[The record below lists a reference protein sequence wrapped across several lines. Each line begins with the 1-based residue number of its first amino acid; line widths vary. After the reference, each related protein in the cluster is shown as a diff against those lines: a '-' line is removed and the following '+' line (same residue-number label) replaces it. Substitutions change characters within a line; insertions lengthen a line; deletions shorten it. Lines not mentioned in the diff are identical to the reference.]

1 MRYYMLGG
9 LGVLMFAVVLN
20 APASSQEIGARLA
33 QGSISGQVV
42 ASGTRRP
49 IAGAQVY
56 LPGEGLGTLSN
67 LEGRYLFINVPVGEV
82 TIRVEIIGY
91 GSVEE
96 TSIVTAGAA
105 AMVNFELSREALALD
120 GIVVTGTAG
129 QARRREL
136 GNTIVQVELGEVTDA
151 AANIDQLLQAQGPG
165 ISIID
170 GGGGLGQ
177 GARIRLRGI
186 SSVSMGNQPLVY
198 VDGVRIAQSYPFQN
212 PLDGTKARQAW
223 ISVNPMNEINPNDI
237 ERIEVIKGAAAA
249 TLYGTE
255 AAAGVIQI
263 FTKKGRPG
271 PAQWDAEATIG
282 ADKMW
287 EFGPTYPGG
296 SEPFMRAEPLI
307 STGVRQKYHLSVRGG
322 VEAIRYYISA
332 GWEDQT
338 GMLPNES
345 QKQLNVRSNLTF
357 NPASNL
363 TVEYNTTYTR
373 NDMQLAPHSN
383 NSQGL
388 LYQPWYHR
396 GSPLGEFWRDRIH
409 LVEVWEIT
417 MDNSHLITGVTVRH
431 TPTSWLD
438 TRVTVGIDR
447 VDSEIRNIRPFGF
460 VMQPKGVINNTR
472 FTDLHTTWDWVSNV
486 SLDLTPLA
494 SELETT
500 LSVGA
505 QYVRDATATV
515 QAYSDNLPGPGIPT
529 VSSGARRLS
538 GEDRQTVNTGGGFVQ
553 ALFGYRDRYFF
564 TIGVRVD
571 GNSAF
576 GSDFGLQSY
585 PKVSASYVVSD
596 EPFWSESLGDL
607 RLRAAYGQAGRAP
620 GAFDALRTW
629 EPVGYG
635 GEPAYMPQNTGNPN
649 LGPER
654 KTEWEAGFDSGLF
667 GGRLTT
673 SFTYY
678 KATIEDALLP
688 VQLVPSQGFYPV
700 QTGGSVAT
708 QQLENIGKFEN
719 SGLEFGVNAVALDR
733 RWGTWDVGVSVTSN
747 RSKVLDLGD
756 TERYSVGGSSFV
768 EVGHSLPAVE
778 STRLQNPDAIAEPE
792 FAEGFLAG
800 PGAPTRIIGVNTS
813 LNLTRGITLS
823 ARGEYVGGHWI
834 DHSGWRAQLGRGAW
848 PECELGAW
856 DLIDAGRIDELTA
869 RLRMLCD
876 PTLSRP
882 RGLFTEKATFFK
894 LREVA
899 LSVPVPVP
907 SRAFDDGVLTL
918 SVRNAY
924 RWYNK
929 DWSWNDPEVGGRSSG
944 NLETPAQSLSD
955 STLPAPV
962 SYTASLRLRF

>member
-1 MRYYMLGG
+1 MRYIMLGG
-9 LGVLMFAVVLN
+9 LGALMFAVVLS
-20 APASSQEIGARLA
+20 APAFSQGIGPQLA

-42 ASGTRRP
+42 ASGTQRP
-49 IAGAQVY
+49 IAAAQVY
-56 LPGEGLGTLSN
+56 LPGLSLGTLTN
-67 LEGRYLFINVPVGEV
+67 RGGRYVLINVPVGEV
-82 TIRVEIIGY
+82 SIRVEILGY
-91 GSVEE
+91 SSVEE
-96 TSIVTAGAA
+96 TSMVTAGAA
-105 AMVNFELSREALALD
+105 AMANFELSLEALALD
-120 GIVVTGTAG
+120 EIVVTGTAG
-129 QARRREL
+129 QARRREI
-136 GNTIVQVELGEVTDA
+136 GNTIVQMEVGDITDA

-165 ISIID
+165 ISVID

-186 SSVSMGNQPLVY
+186 SSISMANQPLIY
-198 VDGVRIAQSYPFQN
+198 VDGVRISQSYPGQA

-223 ISVNPMNEINPNDI
+223 ISVNPLNEINPNDI

-271 PAQWDAEATIG
+271 PAQWDAEVSIG

-287 EFGPTYPGG
+287 EFGPSYPGG
-296 SEPFMRAEPLI
+296 SEPFMRAEPLL
-307 STGVRQKYHLSVRGG
+307 STGIRQRNSLSVRGG
-322 VEAIRYYISA
+322 VESIQYFLSA
-332 GWEDQT
+332 AYSSRT

-345 QKQLNVRSNLTF
+345 QDQLNLRSNLTF
-357 NPASNL
+357 TPARNL
-363 TVEYNTTYTR
+363 VVEYNTTYTR

-417 MDNSHLITGVTVRH
+417 MDNSHLITGVTARH

-472 FTDLHTTWDWVSNV
+472 FTELHTTWDWVSNV
-486 SLDLTPLA
+486 SLDLGLLA

-500 LSVGA
+500 LSVGG
-505 QYVRDATATV
+505 QYVRQAMSTV

-564 TIGVRVD
+564 TVGMRVD

-576 GSDFGLQSY
+576 GSDFGVQSY

-596 EPFWSESLGDL
+596 EPGWSSSLGDL

-629 EPVGYG
+629 EPAGWG

-654 KTEWEAGFDSGLF
+654 KTEWEAGFDSGF
-667 GGRLTT
+667 FEGRLTT
-673 SFTYY
+673 TGTYY

-688 VQLVPSQGFYPV
+688 VQLVPSEGFYPV
-700 QTGGSVAT
+700 QAGGSKPT
-708 QQLENIGKFEN
+708 LQLENIGKFEN
-719 SGLEFGVNAVALDR
+719 SGIELGVNAVALDR
-733 RWGTWDVGVSVTSN
+733 RWGTWDVGVAYTQN
-747 RSKVLDLGD
+747 RSNVLDLGD
-756 TERYSVGGSSFV
+756 AERYSVGGGSFV
-768 EVGHSLPAVE
+768 RVGHPLPSVE
-778 STRLQNPDAIAEPE
+778 SAKLLNPDAIAEPE
-792 FAEGFLAG
+792 FAEEFLAG
-800 PGAPTRIIGVNTS
+800 PAAPTRIIGVNTS
-813 LNLTRGITLS
+813 LNLARGIKLS
-823 ARGEYVGGHWI
+823 ARGEYVGGHWLN
-834 DHSGWRAQLGRGAW
+834 HSGWRSQLGRGGW
-848 PECELGAW
+848 PECELRAW
-856 DLIDAGRIDELTA
+856 DFMASGRRDELTA
-869 RLRMLCD
+869 RERMLCD
-876 PTLSRP
+876 PALSRP
-882 RGLFTEKATFFK
+882 RGLFAEPATFFK

-899 LSVPVPVP
+899 LSVPVPGRV
-907 SRAFDDGVLTL
+907 FENGVLTL
-918 SVRNAY
+918 SVRNAF

-929 DWSWNDPEVGGRSSG
+929 GWSWNDPEVGGRSSG
-944 NLETPAQSLSD
+944 DLNTPAQALSD